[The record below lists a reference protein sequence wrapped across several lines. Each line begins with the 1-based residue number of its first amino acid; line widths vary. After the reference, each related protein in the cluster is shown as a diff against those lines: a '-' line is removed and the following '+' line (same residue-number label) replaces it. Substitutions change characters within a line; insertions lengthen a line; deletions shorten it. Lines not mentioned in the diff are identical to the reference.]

1 MQILIC
7 NAPQIDANGY
17 ASCAA
22 WQLAD
27 YESLVQ
33 QPDLTQL
40 STLFTEFDPALF
52 GMMLTAFMVTF
63 AAGHGVGIV
72 SRLMQRT

>member
-1 MQILIC
+1 MKILIC
-7 NAPQIDANGY
+7 DAPQIDASGY
-17 ASCAA
+17 VTCSA
-22 WQLAD
+22 WQWAD

-33 QPDLTQL
+33 QPDLNQL
-40 STLFTEFDPALF
+40 SQMLVDFDPALF

-72 SRLMQRT
+72 SRLMQRS